1 MERSMSKHML
11 LIGGSREV
19 HPKVKALG
27 LRASLL
33 FNMATLKNR
42 RNMAMYERIVGLPA
56 TASVDEWIETARLLH
71 RFDPFDCLGGFN
83 EPTQDR
89 AAAVAHALGLPYLT
103 ADAIAVTR
111 QKDRMRGMLREA
123 GLDTTASRLVDG
135 AADVAAFG
143 DKHGYPIVLKPVDG
157 RGSLG
162 ISIVR
167 SSLEIEAAVAR
178 FARWAPDHRMLAEQ
192 FLDGEEWSVEGF
204 SEDGRHRI
212 VCVTQKFKDPV
223 TCVETGHCLPAP
235 LAEDARVAIERF
247 VASVLTAVGLTDG
260 PSHTEVI
267 VTRDGPRIV
276 ETHARLGG
284 DSIVEMIQL
293 VSGVDLDELWIRQCA
308 GERVLDRV
316 PTRLERFASIA
327 FATPRA
333 HGVLERVDGVAEAAA
348 SPGVVRVELLE
359 DPGAEMHGAQS
370 SETRGGFV
378 IATGDTA
385 AEATAHAH
393 AARGRL
399 RFVVACPACPG

>member
-1 MERSMSKHML
+1 MSKHML
-11 LIGGSREV
+11 LIGGSREM
-19 HPKVKALG
+19 HPKVTALG

-33 FNMATLKNR
+33 FNMATLKKR

-56 TASVDEWIETARLLH
+56 LASVEEWVEAARLIH

-89 AAAVAHALGLPYLT
+89 AAVVAKALGLPYLS
-103 ADAIAVTR
+103 ADTIAVTR
-111 QKDRMRGMLREA
+111 QKDRMRQVLRAA

-143 DKHGYPIVLKPVDG
+143 EAHGYPFVLKPVDG

-167 SSLEIEAAVAR
+167 SSREIAAALAR
-178 FARWAPDHRMLAEQ
+178 FAEWAPEHAMLAEQ

-204 SEDGRHRI
+204 SEAGHHRI

-235 LAEDARVAIERF
+235 LTEDARAVIERF
-247 VASVLTAVGLTDG
+247 VVGVLTAVGIDNG

-267 VTRDGPRIV
+267 VTPHGPRIV

-293 VSGVDLDELWIRQCA
+293 VSGVDLDHLWIRQAA
-308 GERVLDRV
+308 GERVLDLV
-316 PTRLERFASIA
+316 PARLARFASIS
-327 FATPRA
+327 FATPEAR
-333 HGVLERVDGVAEAAA
+333 GVLERVDGVAEAAA
-348 SPGVVRVELLE
+348 SPGVVRIEMLE
-359 DPGAEMHGAQS
+359 EPGAEMHGAQRS
-370 SETRGGFV
+370 DSRGGFA
-378 IATGDTA
+378 IATGETA
-385 AEATAHAH
+385 AEATAQAR
-393 AARGRL
+393 AATSRL
-399 RFVVACPACPG
+399 RFVVACPG